1 MVSRI
6 HTQYQILLGSTRKL
20 VFFRYY
26 QILLL
31 MALSWP
37 EPRLEFTGHEMPWVI
52 RLRHLHTT
60 IRVANVII
68 QIPAN
73 VVDVK
78 RVAQDALISL
88 SGPID
93 R

>member
-1 MVSRI
+1 
-6 HTQYQILLGSTRKL
+6 
-20 VFFRYY
+20 
-26 QILLL
+26 

-60 IRVANVII
+60 IRVANATI

-73 VVDVK
+73 VIDVK

>member
-1 MVSRI
+1 
-6 HTQYQILLGSTRKL
+6 
-20 VFFRYY
+20 
-26 QILLL
+26 

-78 RVAQDALISL
+78 RVAQDALIFFRGPLIVKAAAFFRLDLGCLMYASL
-88 SGPID
+88 AHEPDKLTG
-93 R
+93 RHN